1 MPGCKREGKN
11 RGTLIGYFYRENPK
25 TPGGKSYTRIW
36 NKIYKNKAENKPK
49 LEKDVNWMKSKGY
62 IKEMTDEIPRTAQMS
77 GSGLSNL

>member
-1 MPGCKREGKN
+1 MLFYFLQNGLIYWQN
-11 RGTLIGYFYRENPK
+11 RLIYLQNELIYLGN
-25 TPGGKSYTRIW
+25 
-36 NKIYKNKAENKPK
+36 NKIYKNKDENKPR